1 MGVLFKISIT
11 KEILASS
18 KDCGINDDETE
29 TIGKNCA
36 ISVAVKDIF
45 PDVFVTDHHIYPQG
59 IRETDSAADI
69 KIMMPKIAQDFVR
82 IFDSL
87 KGMSKLRLLLPEFE
101 FEILIPDEIIS
112 QIDIDDL
119 KAIASNNP
127 LPVLHC

>member
-1 MGVLFKISIT
+1 MGVSFKISIT
-11 KEILASS
+11 KEIIASS

-29 TIGKNCA
+29 SVGKNCA
-36 ISVAVKDIF
+36 IAVAVKDIF

-59 IRETDSAADI
+59 IRRMGCATDV
-69 KIMMPKIAQDFVR
+69 KITLPKIAQDFVR

-87 KGMSKLRLLLPEFE
+87 KGISKLRLLLPEFE